1 MRYYKVTLQNG
12 EELFHES
19 KNSLTNERLLAEM
32 QEVATLSPVEVEDVQ
47 DIDEIT
53 EDDYEMASQYN

>member
-1 MRYYKVTLQNG
+1 MRYYKVTLENG
-12 EELFHES
+12 EELLHES
-19 KNSLTNERLLAEM
+19 KKSLTNERLLAEM

-53 EDDYEMASQYN
+53 EEEYEMASQYN